1 MHKLSVVVITG
12 NEERNIEAC
21 LESVKWADEIV
32 LVDSLS
38 EDKTVE
44 IARRYT
50 DHIFLRPWSG
60 YGHQKNYAVER
71 TSHDWVLSLD
81 ADERV
86 SPKLRNE
93 IRTLLRKDE
102 VPLAGY
108 EIPRKAYFGTTWIR
122 HGGWYPDYVLRL
134 FKKSNGRFSNR
145 LVHEA
150 LEVSGPVGRLRHWI
164 DHYTYRS
171 VSDFIER
178 MNRYSTLSA
187 ELYFSQGRNVG
198 WAETVFRSWFTFLQ
212 MYILRG
218 GFLDGALGFQLAY
231 LYAVYTFT
239 KYAKLKECHL
249 ARISPDE

>member
-12 NEERNIEAC
+12 NEEKNIAAC

-44 IARRYT
+44 IARKYT

-60 YGHQKNYAVER
+60 YGNQKNYAVKKA
-71 TSHDWVLSLD
+71 SYDWVLSLD

-86 SPKLRNE
+86 TQELRKE
-93 IRTLLRKDE
+93 IEALLREEE
-102 VPLAGY
+102 VPSGGY
-108 EIPRKAYFGTTWIR
+108 EIPRKAYFGTTWVR

-134 FKKSNGRFSNR
+134 FDKSMGRFSDR

-150 LEVSGPVGRLRHWI
+150 LEVSGPVGRLKNPI
-164 DHYTYRS
+164 EHYTYRS
-171 VSDFIER
+171 ISDFIDR

-187 ELYFSQGRNVG
+187 ELYSSQGRDVG
-198 WAETVFRSWFTFLQ
+198 WVETIFRSWFTFLQ
-212 MYILRG
+212 MYILRK

-231 LYAVYTFT
+231 LYSVYTFI
-239 KYAKLKECHL
+239 KYAKLKE
-249 ARISPDE
+249 RP